1 MCSGNTQSDSSG
13 ESSAISQVLLVAPT
27 PSMKSLRQNLREEA
41 GERNWDML
49 GRQLQSRLRTLSS
62 GKGKE
67 RGLQEES
74 YITSEM

>member
-13 ESSAISQVLLVAPT
+13 ERSAISQVLLVAPT
-27 PSMKSLRQNLREEA
+27 PSTKSLTQNPREAA

-49 GRQLQSRLRTLSS
+49 GKQLQSRPRTLSG